1 MKGAFIMLDLDT
13 FVTHLYVITDDFCKQ
28 HLTPEGPPV
37 GHRPSLDR
45 SEVVTLAL
53 LGQWQRFAGERAF
66 YRWVTGHLGDA
77 FPRLPHRSQFN
88 RLVRQHRDAI
98 TRFALY
104 LAEQVERAQVSPS
117 AYEILDCTGAATR
130 NAKRRG
136 RGWLAGLSDIGWCTR
151 LGWYHG
157 FHLLSV
163 VAPCGVITGF
173 GFGPASVNDRALA
186 ETLFALR
193 QWPHDRLPSAGQA
206 RSNDYLADSGFAGTA
221 CVSCWYQQYGARVHC
236 SPQPGSKQ
244 RWSKPARR
252 WLAGLRQLV
261 ETIHDRL
268 LATFGLEH
276 ERPHD
281 LTGFQARLA
290 AKVALHNFC
299 VWLNTHLGRP
309 RLAFADLIDW

>member
-1 MKGAFIMLDLDT
+1 MIDLDT
-13 FVTHLYVITDDFCKQ
+13 FVTHLYVIADDFCKQ
-28 HLTPEGPPV
+28 HLPPADPPV

-45 SEVVTLAL
+45 SEIVSLAL
-53 LGQWQRFAGERAF
+53 LGQWQHFAGERAF
-66 YRWVTGHLGDA
+66 YRWVTRHLEHA

-88 RLVRQHRDAI
+88 RLVRQHRDAV
-98 TRFALY
+98 TRFALF
-104 LAEQVERAQVSPS
+104 LAEQVEVAQEHSS

-130 NAKRRG
+130 NAQRRG
-136 RGWLAGLSDIGWCTR
+136 TGWLAGLTDIGWCTR

-157 FHLLSV
+157 FHLLTA
-163 VAPCGVITGF
+163 VAPSGVITGF

-193 QWPHDRLPSAGQA
+193 QQPDARLPSVGHAC
-206 RSNDYLADSGFAGTA
+206 SNDYLADSGFAGSA
-221 CVSCWYQQYGARVHC
+221 CVAFWRTQYGARVHC
-236 SPQPGSKQ
+236 SPQSGSKQ
-244 RWSKPARR
+244 RWPKRTRR

-268 LATFGLEH
+268 LETFGLEH

-299 VWLNTHLGRP
+299 IWLNSQLGRP